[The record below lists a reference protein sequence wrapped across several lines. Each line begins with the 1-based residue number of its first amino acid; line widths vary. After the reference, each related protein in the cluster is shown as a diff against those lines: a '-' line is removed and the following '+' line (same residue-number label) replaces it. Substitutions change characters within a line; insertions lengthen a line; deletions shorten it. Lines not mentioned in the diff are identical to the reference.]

1 MKNILKIVC
10 ITLVFCLLFVY
21 LVSCSKEGKN
31 KDSPLSRTEE
41 TLVGTEPTN
50 EEKVEEN
57 NLIAIKPSPDK
68 YTWYIKNYV
77 GKNCASIGY
86 TSLGGDRLDEYG
98 KGLISLVF
106 VSADGSYVDFSSN
119 KTLREWVVTGQS
131 LEPNTELKLTFD
143 KDSNGEEYS
152 NLIERQS
159 YEEIVL
165 SVKKV
170 GDNKAETPKLT
181 KINESPDKY
190 THYISDYVGRN
201 LANCGYVSLGG
212 DYLAEYGKTT
222 IRLVIVT
229 DDGSYVDFGEEETLK
244 QYVVKGQSIAP
255 NTELKLVFDK
265 DSNGNE
271 YDNLVESQNIDEI
284 ELYVKKLNG

>member
-1 MKNILKIVC
+1 MKQSVKLIAIVLALC
-10 ITLVFCLLFVY
+10 TLLSVLA
-21 LVSCSKEGKN
+21 SCSSTKEPH
-31 KDSPLSRTEE
+31 SATEE
-41 TLVGTEPTN
+41 PKTTSSEAPEKT
-50 EEKVEEN
+50 EEKPGNIVT
-57 NLIAIKPSPDK
+57 IKPSPDK

-98 KGLISLVF
+98 KGHISLVF

-119 KTLREWVVTGQS
+119 ETLREWVVTGQS

-152 NLIERQS
+152 NLVERQS

-170 GDNKAETPKLT
+170 GDKKSETPKLT

-190 THYISDYVGRN
+190 TYYISDYVGRN

-212 DYLAEYGKTT
+212 NYLAEYGKTT
-222 IRLVIVT
+222 VKLVIVT
-229 DDGSYVDFGEEETLK
+229 DDGSYVDFSDKESLK
-244 QYVVKGQSIAP
+244 QYVVTGQNIAP
-255 NTELKLVFDK
+255 NAELKLVFDK

>member
-1 MKNILKIVC
+1 MKNVLKFIC
-10 ITLVFCLLFVY
+10 IALVFCLLLAF
-21 LVSCSKEGKN
+21 LMACSNEETTN
-31 KDSPLSRTEE
+31 EPTLSKTEE
-41 TLVGTEPTN
+41 TLVETETAN
-50 EEKVEEN
+50 EEDTEEKG
-57 NLIAIKPSPDK
+57 IITIKPSPDK

-106 VSADGSYVDFSSN
+106 VSANGSYVDFSSN
-119 KTLREWVVTGQS
+119 ETLREWVVTGQS

-143 KDSNGEEYS
+143 KDSNGKEYS

-170 GDNKAETPKLT
+170 GDKKSEIPKLT
-181 KINESPDKY
+181 KINESSDKY

-212 DYLAEYGKTT
+212 NYLAEYGKTT
-222 IRLVIVT
+222 VKLVIVT
-229 DDGSYVDFGEEETLK
+229 DDGSYVDFSDKESLK
-244 QYVVKGQSIAP
+244 QYVVTGQSIAP
-255 NTELKLVFDK
+255 NAELKLVFDK